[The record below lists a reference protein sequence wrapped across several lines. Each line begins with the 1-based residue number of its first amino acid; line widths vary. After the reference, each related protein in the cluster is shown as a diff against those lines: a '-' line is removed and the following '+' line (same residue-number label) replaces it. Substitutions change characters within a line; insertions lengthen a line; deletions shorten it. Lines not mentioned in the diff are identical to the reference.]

1 MAALSYRESRDLSPV
16 QDGDTKKTDRL
27 WCVTKPTLFIQPM
40 ILCIN
45 FCFEFYFPK
54 CLLKEHL

>member
-40 ILCIN
+40 ISVLTFVLN
-45 FCFEFYFPK
+45 FTFQNVF
-54 CLLKEHL
+54 